1 MQTNSGT
8 DGASE
13 GDGDVTPP
21 PPPPPPEP
29 QPGPEPE
36 PIADLP
42 SEAAERL
49 PLAAT
54 LGSVHDD
61 DDDDDDDDGDV
72 NVDGGVTPPPGRSG
86 GGQDA
91 SGIGAAAATAE
102 TPTGGQDTS
111 RDTPPSGASSVIS
124 STDPSPEKLVS
135 DIVADET
142 AVGSAAAS
150 GAAAAAAA
158 SGGGAGIGTA
168 DAGTTSAAVRSEHKV
183 HHGHADIDRAPPATG
198 HEFDDDAAAAAG
210 GMAAGVEVLVAEA
223 GEEDEV
229 ATPQPRQQ
237 QHDMADV
244 DNGVENGAS
253 SSSLRRSSNNGAVA
267 PTFRPAAASA
277 SASAAVQA
285 SSSAAAIDPSSQA
298 PAPGNNNDGAYM
310 YGNDEAHNRVNYP
323 YDDMGGDGGNRSDS
337 SDDVSSIHSFPGPT
351 PTSATTS
358 TSTTTTLPASPPPVP
373 PSTPIGYPG
382 QKTVLGPDVSMGYVG
397 RGRLKSPPLSGR
409 CLAGT
414 GTPMGLVGG
423 GGSGSGSMGMP
434 PPPFGMEET
443 PMACDDDAEAAAVT
457 AKAAAAA
464 EAQDGVT
471 TPTVGISPGQR
482 DGDSNNINGEGAHV
496 DVPTPSDSAIDAEVC
511 AMPTEK
517 RRGGG
522 GEHGGTKRPP
532 DDDGTAAQNMANEAM
547 TATASTTTTAAPR
560 PKKRPRKTHTED
572 FTTWEVR
579 KRYQLMRILGRGS
592 YGEVAQ
598 AKDVTY
604 RPAAPS
610 PTNFPPGHPAH
621 VHDAA
626 GTAAAG
632 GGGGDDNDN
641 TRQPEPDD
649 THDYP
654 DNHGHGPYVAV
665 KRISGA
671 FDQEVDA
678 VRLYREMHI
687 LRRLRGHE
695 CVIDLIDV
703 IEPARVVRD
712 VGGALPPS
720 SSADNGGGD
729 EDDNGG
735 GDGKRNEDGNS
746 PLTKGRGSNKKY
758 QYPDLTHF
766 TDLYMVFD
774 YVDTDLYK
782 LIMSPQYLTT
792 EHIQTFLYQMLAGI
806 KYIHSASVI
815 HRDLKPANIL
825 LNEDCSL
832 KICDF
837 GLARIVARDTMS
849 PRGVSERDGDDASAG
864 NASSSAASAASG
876 ANGGGG
882 GGGDSSPGS
891 ELSGPSRSPPKPGFT
906 RQLTKHVVT
915 RWYRAPELILI
926 QPYTSAVDIW
936 SIGCILAELLS
947 MQEESVPSYQDRVPL
962 FPGGSCYPLSGEGG
976 SVKSNERLDQLSV
989 IISVIGTPS
998 EEDINSIGKAKDYI
1012 ATLKKR
1018 PGRPIE
1024 AQYPAADPLAIDL
1037 LKHMLQFNPK
1047 KRYTADEALEHP
1059 FLQNVRRADMERGA
1073 QRPLVGPEFLE
1084 TNHVDM
1090 DELKRKAYDEV
1101 MCYRRQK

>member
-1 MQTNSGT
+1 MQTNNGT
-8 DGASE
+8 DGGASD
-13 GDGDVTPP
+13 DGGVTPP
-21 PPPPPPEP
+21 PPEPE
-29 QPGPEPE
+29 PEPE

-42 SEAAERL
+42 SEAAEQL

-61 DDDDDDDDGDV
+61 DGNDVDDDD
-72 NVDGGVTPPPGRSG
+72 R
-86 GGQDA
+86 
-91 SGIGAAAATAE
+91 TAE

-111 RDTPPSGASSVIS
+111 RDAAAATAAAATTATEAEASSSAAASSPPSGASSVIS
-124 STDPSPEKLVS
+124 STDPSPEKLIS

-142 AVGSAAAS
+142 MIGSATTAGAT
-150 GAAAAAAA
+150 AAAAAAGT
-158 SGGGAGIGTA
+158 SGGAAGTA
-168 DAGTTSAAVRSEHKV
+168 AAVRSEYKV

-237 QHDMADV
+237 QHDMVDV
-244 DNGVENGAS
+244 DHANGIEDGDPS
-253 SSSLRRSSNNGAVA
+253 SSSLRRSNDDGAV
-267 PTFRPAAASA
+267 TSRPAAAPGGQ
-277 SASAAVQA
+277 V
-285 SSSAAAIDPSSQA
+285 SSSEVDPSSQTSS
-298 PAPGNNNDGAYM
+298 PNNDNNDGAYNNDYS
-310 YGNDEAHNRVNYP
+310 YG
-323 YDDMGGDGGNRSDS
+323 DMVGDGGNRSDS

-414 GTPMGLVGG
+414 GAPMGLVGG
-423 GGSGSGSMGMP
+423 GGAGGSGSMGMP

-443 PMACDDDAEAAAVT
+443 PMACDDDAAATAAAT
-457 AKAAAAA
+457 AA

-471 TPTVGISPGQR
+471 TPTVGISPNQR
-482 DGDSNNINGEGAHV
+482 DGGSNINGEGAHV

-532 DDDGTAAQNMANEAM
+532 DDGTAAQKMVNEAM
-547 TATASTTTTAAPR
+547 AAAASTTTTATAPR

-632 GGGGDDNDN
+632 AAGGGGGAAAGGVDDDDN